1 MDKIITPDNVD
12 DWFFKRLQI
21 VKELNKKEN
30 ISTHDQRNINAF
42 LIDKDEQGYY

>member
-12 DWFFKRLQI
+12 DWFMRRLQI
-21 VKELNKKEN
+21 VKELNAKDNVGKY
-30 ISTHDQRNINAF
+30 DKRNINAF